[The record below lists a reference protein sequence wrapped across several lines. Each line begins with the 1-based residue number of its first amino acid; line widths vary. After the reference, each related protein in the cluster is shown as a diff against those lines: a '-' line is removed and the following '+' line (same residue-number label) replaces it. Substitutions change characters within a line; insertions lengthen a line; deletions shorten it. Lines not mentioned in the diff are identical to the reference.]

1 MIEATN
7 KIRIER
13 PAWFVF
19 SFLIDIEGSP
29 IWEQFG
35 MRAIKLSPGEV
46 GIGSEFRLV
55 HQNYERLLR
64 ITDYEKN
71 RLLGAKTVEQI
82 APQVDLEFNLEPE
95 GDSNTLVRIK
105 WKLVTG
111 TPALLERLVAGKI
124 QSAVSDAFYQLRE
137 LLETGSVT
145 LDNGNE
151 IYMPEDK

>member
-7 KIRIER
+7 NIRIER

-19 SFLIDIEGSP
+19 SFLTDIEGSP

-46 GIGSEFRLV
+46 GVGSEFRLV

-71 RLLGAKTVEQI
+71 RLLGAKTVEQT
-82 APQVDLEFNLEPE
+82 APKVELEFNLEPE
-95 GDSNTLVRIK
+95 GDSHTLLRVN

-124 QSAVSDAFYQLRE
+124 QSSVSNAFYQLRE

-145 LDNGNE
+145 LDNGQE
-151 IYMPEDK
+151 VYMPEE